1 MFVWMN
7 IWIQRR
13 PKELM
18 NLPGWNTSERGPIDG
33 VNSGAT
39 HANGNI
45 ISIILLNI
53 CLFKRRVLYFQKDVI
68 CILIVE
74 RAQAQKADTPGCHD
88 FLAVTLSS
96 LTWKWK
102 KVSLRMISYCA
113 VMLGVHKHAHTHTN
127 IHTNAHTYWQLRE
140 QVLPSFLNPALKQ
153 DLPP

>member
-7 IWIQRR
+7 ILIQRR

-53 CLFKRRVLYFQKDVI
+53 CLFKRRFCIFKRMSQGYWLWKGLKPPWTLLFLRLKLNMLVSGRSSSIGGYFFTFFTLNSNVNDQWLVPWAE
-68 CILIVE
+68 E
-74 RAQAQKADTPGCHD
+74 RWYLWSPVCGVQQWWKCPCLQAPWPFSQ
-88 FLAVTLSS
+88 
-96 LTWKWK
+96 
-102 KVSLRMISYCA
+102 
-113 VMLGVHKHAHTHTN
+113 
-127 IHTNAHTYWQLRE
+127 
-140 QVLPSFLNPALKQ
+140 
-153 DLPP
+153 

>member
-74 RAQAQKADTPGCHD
+74 RAQAQKADTPACHD
-88 FLAVTLSS
+88 LLAVTLSS
-96 LTWKWK
+96 LTWKWR
-102 KVSLRMISYCA
+102 KVSLHMISYCA
-113 VMLGVHKHAHTHTN
+113 LRLGIHTHTFTHTHTYTRTH
-127 IHTNAHTYWQLRE
+127 IHTNAHRNWQLRE
-140 QVLPSFLNPALKQ
+140 QVLP
-153 DLPP
+153 